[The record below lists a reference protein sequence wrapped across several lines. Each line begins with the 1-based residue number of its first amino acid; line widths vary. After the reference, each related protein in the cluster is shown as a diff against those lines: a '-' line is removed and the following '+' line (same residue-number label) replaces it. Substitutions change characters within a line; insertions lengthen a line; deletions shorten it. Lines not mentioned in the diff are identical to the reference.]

1 MANSVDVVKDGD
13 ALKSVPD
20 NKLFVIDLTAS
31 PPAVIATIQTGKQ
44 PSGMAI
50 NRAGNLALV
59 ANRADNSVSVLS
71 ISGKT
76 VAVVGTVALAPAD
89 APSQQPSAVA
99 IIPDGKRALVAK
111 ATANK
116 VALLDIDGTT
126 VTYKG
131 YDMLTG
137 LFPYNVQIT
146 ADGKLGLVNHD
157 GNAGVADGQVSTV
170 AVIDMTLD
178 PPREI
183 DQVAAGDGPEGLAVS
198 PTGGYAVT
206 LLTNGSGGSVPNNA
220 FFRHD
225 HAVAVLLK
233 AEDKKVRKL
242 GETEVGTLAE
252 GIAFSPDGQFLYVAN
267 FGEQELA
274 TYRLEGDKL
283 LPVGALRYISGTAA
297 IYDGTLQ
304 MVHPD
309 RVVSEADFAKLPL
322 VEPVYPLTEGLTLNQ
337 LRRAADA
344 ALTRLPSLPEW
355 QEPSWL
361 ARERFPSFAEAL
373 RSLHRPLDP
382 ADALPERPAW
392 SRLAFDELLAGQVAL
407 ALLRAHLR
415 RPSGRATPG
424 TGHLRKKLIGALP
437 FALTS
442 SQTRAVADITAKF
455 PDVFP
460 PAGLIVGLPTA
471 CNGAARRLRPD

>member
-1 MANSVDVVKDGD
+1 VLRIFAAATLAAVMGFAATAQAQYLIVGNDEKVAFNDGKPVLSPPGKDTVSIIDIGDRAKPRIVVNLPLENSVFGPPTNLAITPDGKLALVANSIDVVKDGD
-13 ALKSVPD
+13 TFKSVPD

-99 IIPDGKRALVAK
+99 ITPDGKRALVAK

-116 VALLDIDGTT
+116 VALLEIDGTT

-131 YDMLTG
+131 YDMITG

-146 ADGKLGLVNHD
+146 ADGTLGLVNHD
-157 GNAGVADGQVSTV
+157 GNAGIADGQVSTV

-178 PPREI
+178 PPREV
-183 DQVAAGDGPEGLAVS
+183 DQVVVGDGPEGLAVS
-198 PTGGYAVT
+198 PTGGYAVS

-233 AEDKKVRKL
+233 ADGKTVRKL

-252 GIAFSPDGQFLYVAN
+252 GIAFSPDGQFLYIAN
-267 FGEQELA
+267 LGEQELTA
-274 TYRLEGDKL
+274 YQLADNKL
-283 LPVGALRYISGTAA
+283 VPVGSPL
-297 IYDGTLQ
+297 
-304 MVHPD
+304 
-309 RVVSEADFAKLPL
+309 KLP
-322 VEPVYPLTEGLTLNQ
+322 G
-337 LRRAADA
+337 
-344 ALTRLPSLPEW
+344 
-355 QEPSWL
+355 
-361 ARERFPSFAEAL
+361 
-373 RSLHRPLDP
+373 HP
-382 ADALPERPAW
+382 ASMRG
-392 SRLAFDELLAGQVAL
+392 S
-407 ALLRAHLR
+407 
-415 RPSGRATPG
+415 TP
-424 TGHLRKKLIGALP
+424 
-437 FALTS
+437 
-442 SQTRAVADITAKF
+442 
-455 PDVFP
+455 
-460 PAGLIVGLPTA
+460 
-471 CNGAARRLRPD
+471 